1 MTTQTS
7 IRPRPGI
14 LDIAPYVGG
23 AATVAGANRS
33 IKLSANENPFGPS
46 ADAVAAY
53 RDHADLLAVYP
64 ESHAPLS
71 QAIADVHGLE
81 ADRIVL
87 GNGSDELI
95 ALLTKAYAGE
105 GDEVL
110 FSAHGFLMYRLSAMA
125 AGATP
130 VTAPETNL
138 TTDVDALIA
147 AMTDRTKLV
156 FVANPNNPTGT
167 MIDRAALTRLADALP
182 PQALM
187 IIDAAYAEYLRPS
200 EDDGAAELV
209 RTRENVAM
217 TRTFSKIYGLAALRL
232 GWCYAPEHVVGV
244 LHRVRGPFNVTA
256 PALAVGEAA
265 IRDQAYVEH
274 CRVTNEVWREWL
286 AREIQDAG
294 LPVVPSKGNFLLVE
308 GGDRVSALDDHLK
321 SRGLIARRVDA
332 YGLPGHIRISVGD
345 EEACKAVADAIRA
358 FAGKS

>member
-1 MTTQTS
+1 MTETA

-23 AATVAGANRS
+23 AASIDGANRS

-46 ADAVAAY
+46 DKAVQAY
-53 RDHADLLAVYP
+53 RDHAGLLGLYP
-64 ESHAPLS
+64 ESHAPVC

-81 ADRIVL
+81 AERIVL

-95 ALLTKAYAGE
+95 SLLTKAYAGE

-110 FSAHGFLMYRLSAMA
+110 FSSHGFLMYRLSAMA
-125 AGATP
+125 CGATP
-130 VTAPETNL
+130 VTAPERDL
-138 TTDVDALIA
+138 TTDADAMIA

-167 MIDRAALTRLADALP
+167 MIGNGELVRLADALP

-187 IIDAAYAEYLRPS
+187 IIDAAYAEFLRPS
-200 EDDGAAELV
+200 ERDGAEELV
-209 RTRENVAM
+209 RARENVAM

-232 GWCYAPEHVVGV
+232 GWCYAPEHVVSV

-265 IRDQAYVEH
+265 IRDQTYVED
-274 CRVTNEVWREWL
+274 CRVKNEVWRDWL
-286 AREIQDAG
+286 SREIEDAG

-308 GGDRVSALDDHLK
+308 GGDRVAALDEHLK

-332 YGLPGHIRISVGD
+332 YGLPHHIRISIGD
-345 EEACKAVADAIRA
+345 EDACKMVAEAIRA
-358 FAGKS
+358 FTGAG

>member
-1 MTTQTS
+1 MTQTS

-23 AATVAGANRS
+23 AATIDGANRS

-46 ADAVAAY
+46 EKAIEVY
-53 RDHADLLAVYP
+53 RDHAGKLGLYP
-64 ESHAPLS
+64 ESHEPLAS
-71 QAIADVHGLE
+71 AIADVHGLE

-125 AGATP
+125 CGATP
-130 VTAPETNL
+130 VAAPEQNL

-147 AMTDRTKLV
+147 ALTERTKLV

-167 MIDRAALTRLADALP
+167 MIGGAELTRLADALP
-182 PQALM
+182 PQALL
-187 IIDAAYAEYLRPS
+187 IVDAAYAEFLRPG
-200 EDDGAAELV
+200 DRDGAEELV
-209 RTRENVAM
+209 RTRENVAI

-232 GWCYAPEHVVGV
+232 GWCYAPEHVVSV

-265 IRDQAYVEH
+265 VRDQAYVED
-274 CRVTNEVWREWL
+274 CRIKNEVWREWL
-286 AREIQDAG
+286 AREIEDAG

-308 GGDRVSALDDHLK
+308 GGDRVAALDDHLK

-332 YGLPGHIRISVGD
+332 YGLPHHIRISVGD
-345 EEACKAVADAIRA
+345 EDACKLVADAIRA
-358 FAGKS
+358 FTGAG